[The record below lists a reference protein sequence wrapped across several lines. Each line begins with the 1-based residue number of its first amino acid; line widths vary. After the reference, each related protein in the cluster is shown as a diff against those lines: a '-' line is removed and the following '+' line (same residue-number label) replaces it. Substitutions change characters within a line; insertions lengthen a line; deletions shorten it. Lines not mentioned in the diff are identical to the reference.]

1 MMRERIV
8 ARLSARFVALREL
21 VEGLDPEL
29 LGAKLDVP
37 GNKSV
42 ADHIWCVIGA
52 RESYTRAIE
61 AGRWQGFAC
70 SLTEVGEI
78 DAHLTA
84 LDASATAFHQTLE
97 AIFDFDDAREDLLLD
112 LLEHEVMHEG
122 QLIRHLKAL
131 AQPLPSSIKWA

>member
-1 MMRERIV
+1 MRERIV
-8 ARLSARFVALREL
+8 ERITARFHALYEL
-21 VEGLDPEL
+21 VEGIDPDL
-29 LGAKLDVP
+29 LGVKLDVA

-42 ADHIWCVIGA
+42 ADHIWCVVGA
-52 RESYTRAIE
+52 RESYTRALR
-61 AGRWQGFAC
+61 AGQWQGFAC
-70 SLTEVGEI
+70 SLREVGEI

-97 AIFDFDDAREDLLLD
+97 AITELDDAREDLLLD

-131 AQPLPSSIKWA
+131 EQPLPSSIKWA